1 MQPTFEKLSC
11 FLEYIFGLSHMM
23 INFGLIPMGVQ
34 IKPQILDLTRKII
47 GKDYIISSFG
57 SLMILNYT

>member
-1 MQPTFEKLSC
+1 
-11 FLEYIFGLSHMM
+11 MM